1 MTLEIPQETGFAKSL
16 QPIVDELLRCAQQVR
31 RSPKCNVELEESM
44 TDDDKFIHL
53 TIETI
58 HFEQPEDFFSK
69 CEINAFDKMLREQ
82 GNTPVNY
89 AFNGDKDNS
98 KIKFTFKV
106 NG

>member
-1 MTLEIPQETGFAKSL
+1 MTTAISQKTGFTKSL
-16 QPIVDELLRCAQQVR
+16 QPIVDELLRCTQQVR
-31 RSPKCNVELEESM
+31 RSPKCDVEFEESM
-44 TDDDKFIHL
+44 TDNTRLIHL
-53 TIETI
+53 TIETN

-69 CEINAFDKMLREQ
+69 CEINVFDKILREQ

-89 AFNGDKDNS
+89 AFNGDKENS